1 MTHRLAE
8 RLTDGTKL
16 KYWTYLKTN
25 KITDRTKY
33 KLTYR
38 QNFRIII
45 KTDGLTDRWTE
56 WQRDWEID
64 WAKQKDIKSNRLMNV
79 LKGRK

>member
-8 RLTDGTKL
+8 KLTDGTYL
-16 KYWTYLKTN
+16 EYWTYLKPN

-45 KTDGLTDRWTE
+45 KTDGLTDT
-56 WQRDWEID
+56 
-64 WAKQKDIKSNRLMNV
+64 KTN
-79 LKGRK
+79 